1 MCYALALY
9 LLILTGKARECPAPN
24 IVGKTEVSPGICE
37 VQELRNDTI
46 YTYDE
51 PCFASQNQNGM

>member
-37 VQELRNDTI
+37 VQELRDDTI

-51 PCFASQNQNGM
+51 PCV